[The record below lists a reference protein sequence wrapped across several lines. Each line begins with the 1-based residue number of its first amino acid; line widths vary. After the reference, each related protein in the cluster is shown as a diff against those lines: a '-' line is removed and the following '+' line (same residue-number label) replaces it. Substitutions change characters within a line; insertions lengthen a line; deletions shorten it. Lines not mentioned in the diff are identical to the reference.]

1 MAVGQ
6 THTQGPGACRRL
18 TRARARRRLAG
29 VLVGA
34 SVLAATAVLQTL
46 ASAPALGATG
56 HGFLS
61 SIGEAPLGEA
71 LREPGAIA
79 VDHVTGDVFVA
90 DPGAGVVDVFSSSG
104 AFLTQFGGGELQ
116 ATSIAVA
123 EASELV
129 YIAEP
134 YENAVF
140 VYKATGTE
148 GYTLLSQWSGASV
161 PGEEFGEVSGVAVD
175 NSTSA
180 SAGEVYVVDGENSE
194 LGEGAVYAFQPRQAG
209 PEEAEEGTLL
219 RVLSKGK
226 MEEPNGIAV
235 SNSSGAVFVAD
246 SESGEVLEF
255 SPTGVLEGR
264 LTGAGSPQGSF
275 SGPEEEAGNVSA
287 VAVDDADGDLLVAEG
302 ERHVVSEFDAAGEWV
317 GWITSSP
324 NGSLGEPRGVA
335 VGASGDVYVAD
346 AATHLID
353 LYGPAVVVPSVATKP
368 ASKLARTTVTLNG
381 TIDGE
386 GGAAAYRFEWGTS
399 ETLGSSTPTTASG
412 GGEEKASVSLAGLHA
427 GTTYYFRIVGEE
439 ANGANVGAIRQFTTP
454 TAVEGLSTGP
464 ATEVTPHSATLTG
477 TLSPDGLDA
486 HYEFEYGLTSA
497 YGHASP
503 EPPADAGEA
512 SEAVAVKTALNGL
525 AANTTYH
532 YRLLASNSLGTTDG
546 KDATFTTSGPPRI
559 ATEAA
564 TGVGHETATLN
575 AKVYPGKLAAAYRF
589 EYGETKAYG
598 NEAPLGGGSIPAGEA
613 PVPIAASL
621 TALKLGV
628 TYHFRVVAHNEA
640 GTTVGPDETFTTVAP
655 APIDAE
661 YITEVTSST
670 ATLHVEI
677 DPLGHDTTY
686 YFEYGT
692 ESCRSDPAGC
702 TSLPAPPGIDI
713 GAGEADVPGSQ
724 RLEGL
729 LPATTYH
736 YRVLAHNE
744 LGTSEGAERTLTTQ
758 PTTMPLT
765 LPDNRAWEMV
775 TPPDK
780 QAPLEALPRE
790 SGLILASEDGDVFT
804 YITDGALGEEVQGNR
819 SPEWQQVL
827 ARRSPS
833 GWSSQD
839 IATPSTRAKGIV
851 TGAAPEYQAFTP
863 DLETALVVPPTAT
876 SEFAEPPLAPGVVQA
891 TMYLRD
897 DAAGTYLP
905 LVTEANVAAGTVFG
919 NQLRFLDG
927 TPDLSHVVMS
937 SSVALLGASS
947 APGLYEW
954 AAGTLQ
960 PVSVLPSG
968 VPARGELELGY
979 ANTQANAISSDGT
992 RVIWTK
998 AESARAG
1005 HLYMRDTVDDT
1016 TIQLDAAQG
1025 VAEPSGVGTAEF
1037 QTASA
1042 DGSKVFFTDS
1052 KQLTPDAT
1060 AEPLAGKPDLYE
1072 CEIREQAGKPECALR
1087 DLTVDANP
1095 GESANIQGLVLGVS
1109 ADGSTLYLIAEGVL
1123 AANEN
1128 GNGETATPG
1137 KPNLYELHDTGEGWA
1152 TTFIAQLSSE
1162 DSPEWE
1168 GARVANS
1175 GFLTARVSPSGRYL
1189 AFMSAASLTGYDN
1202 HDQNSGQPDEEV
1214 YLYDSQTA
1222 GLRCVSCNPS
1232 AGRPVGVLDTESSGE
1247 GIGLLVDRRKVWL
1260 GHWLAGSIPGWTPVS
1275 LTNALIQPRYLA
1287 DDGRLFFDS
1296 PDDLVPQATNHKEDV
1311 YEYEPSGV
1319 GRCESAS
1326 GGCVSLLSS
1335 GDSTRE
1341 SAFLEATPNGS
1352 DVFLLTQ
1359 AQLLPQDTDTAFD
1372 IYDARE
1378 CAQASPCLTP
1388 PGAPPPRCEAT
1399 AACRPA
1405 LPSEPASIPASGTA
1419 TFSGPGN
1426 QAQAP
1431 ASPKSKLEVKG
1442 VKKSAQP
1449 TARAQRLAAA
1459 LKRCK
1464 KRYSHARR
1472 RRIACEAHARKLYGP
1487 RPNRKKRHT
1496 AAHRPALGARA
1507 RARST
1512 R

>member
-1 MAVGQ
+1 M
-6 THTQGPGACRRL
+6 
-18 TRARARRRLAG
+18 
-29 VLVGA
+29 
-34 SVLAATAVLQTL
+34 
-46 ASAPALGATG
+46 
-56 HGFLS
+56 
-61 SIGEAPLGEA
+61 
-71 LREPGAIA
+71 
-79 VDHVTGDVFVA
+79 
-90 DPGAGVVDVFSSSG
+90 
-104 AFLTQFGGGELQ
+104 
-116 ATSIAVA
+116 
-123 EASELV
+123 
-129 YIAEP
+129 
-134 YENAVF
+134 
-140 VYKATGTE
+140 
-148 GYTLLSQWSGASV
+148 
-161 PGEEFGEVSGVAVD
+161 
-175 NSTSA
+175 
-180 SAGEVYVVDGENSE
+180 
-194 LGEGAVYAFQPRQAG
+194 YAFAPHPAG
-209 PEEAEEGTLL
+209 PAEAEEGTLV
-219 RVLSKGK
+219 RVLSKGN

-235 SNSSGAVFVAD
+235 SDSSGAVFVAD

-255 SPTGVLEGR
+255 SPTGSLEGR
-264 LTGAGSPQGSF
+264 LKGAGSPQGSF
-275 SGPEEEAGNVSA
+275 SGFEEEEGNVSA
-287 VAVDDADGDLLVAEG
+287 VAVDDANGDLLVAEG

-317 GWITSSP
+317 GWITGTP

-335 VGASGDVYVAD
+335 VAAGGDVYVAD
-346 AATHLID
+346 AAAHLVD
-353 LYGPAVVVPSVATKP
+353 LYGPAVVVPSVASKP
-368 ASKLARTTVTLNG
+368 VSKLTRTTVTLNG

-386 GGAAAYRFEWGTS
+386 GSAAAYRFEWGTG
-399 ETLGSSTPTTASG
+399 EALGSSTATTDTG
-412 GGEEKASVSLAGLHA
+412 GGEEKASASLAGLRA
-427 GTTYYFRIVGEE
+427 GTTYYFRIVGED
-439 ANGANVGAIRQFTTP
+439 ADGANVGAIRRFTTP

-464 ATEVTPHSATLTG
+464 ATEVAPHSATLTG
-477 TLSPDGLDA
+477 TLSPNGLDA

-512 SEAVAVKTALNGL
+512 SEAVAVKTALGGL

-532 YRLLASNSLGTTDG
+532 YRLLASNGLGTTDG

-559 ATEAA
+559 ATGAA

-575 AKVYPGKLAAAYRF
+575 AKVYPGKLATAYRF

-598 NEAPLGGGSIPAGEA
+598 DEAPLGGGSIPAGEA

-621 TALKLGV
+621 SALKLGV
-628 TYHFRVVAHNEA
+628 TYHYRVVAHNEA
-640 GTTVGPDETFTTVAP
+640 GTTLGPDETFTTIAP

-661 YITEVTSST
+661 YVTEVTSST
-670 ATLHVEI
+670 ATLQVEI

-686 YFEYGT
+686 YFQYGT
-692 ESCRSDPAGC
+692 ESCTSDPAGC
-702 TSLPAPPGIDI
+702 TSVPAPPGTDI

-744 LGTSEGAERTLTTQ
+744 LGTSEGAERSFTTQ
-758 PTTMPLT
+758 ATATAFT
-765 LPDNRAWEMV
+765 LADSRAWEMV
-775 TPPDK
+775 TPPHK

-790 SGLILASEDGDVFT
+790 SGLILASEDGDALT
-804 YITDGALGEEVQGNR
+804 YIANGTLGEEVQGNR

-827 ARRSPS
+827 ARRTPS

-897 DAAGTYLP
+897 DATGTYLP

-919 NQLRFLDG
+919 NQLRFMDA

-968 VPARGELELGY
+968 VPATGELELGY
-979 ANTQANAISSDGT
+979 ANTQASAISGDGT

-1005 HLYMRDTVDDT
+1005 HLYMRDTADAT

-1060 AEPLAGKPDLYE
+1060 AEPQAGKPDLYE
-1072 CEIREQAGKPECALR
+1072 CEIREEAGRQACTLN
-1087 DLTVDANP
+1087 DLTVNVNP
-1095 GESANIQGLVLGVS
+1095 GESANVQGLVLGVS
-1109 ADGSTLYLIAEGVL
+1109 ADGSTLYLVAEGAL
-1123 AANEN
+1123 AGNEN
-1128 GNGETATPG
+1128 GNGETAAPG
-1137 KPNLYELHDTGEGWA
+1137 KNNLYELHDTGEGWA

-1162 DSPEWE
+1162 DSPQWE

-1222 GLRCVSCNPS
+1222 SLRCVSCNPS
-1232 AGRPVGVLDTESSGE
+1232 GGRPVGLLDTESGGE

-1275 LTNALIQPRYLA
+1275 LTNALIQPRYLT

-1319 GRCESAS
+1319 GSCESAS
-1326 GGCVSLLSS
+1326 GGCVSLLSA
-1335 GDSTRE
+1335 GDSSRE

-1352 DVFLLTQ
+1352 DVFFLTQ

-1378 CAQASPCLTP
+1378 CTQASPCLTAP
-1388 PGAPPPRCEAT
+1388 AAPPPPCEAT
-1399 AACRPA
+1399 AACSPA

-1419 TFSGPGN
+1419 TFGGSGN

-1431 ASPKSKLEVKG
+1431 GAPKSRLEVKG
-1442 VKKSAQP
+1442 VKKSAKP
-1449 TARAQRLAAA
+1449 TTRAQRLAAA
-1459 LKRCK
+1459 LKLCK
-1464 KRYSHARR
+1464 KRHPHARR

-1487 RPNRKKRHT
+1487 RRRSKKRHK
-1496 AAHRPALGARA
+1496 AAHRPAVGARA